1 MRQPPALAPAL
12 ALVLAAGLAAPALA
26 QTTAPGDCPAPAG
39 VAEAATPPEP
49 GDATAP
55 GNAATGWSGGLG
67 GSQTG
72 TNTAG
77 AVSGSRTEQPPTARG
92 LDLMAGPE
100 PVDC

>member
-1 MRQPPALAPAL
+1 MSRTSAFAL
-12 ALVLAAGLAAPALA
+12 ALAAMLAVPSFA
-26 QTTAPGDCPAPAG
+26 QDEKPGDCAKPAG
-39 VAEAATPPEP
+39 VAEAATAPEA

-77 AVSGSRTEQPPTARG
+77 AVAESRTVQPPTARG
-92 LDLMAGPE
+92 LDLMGAPE
-100 PVDC
+100 AAAC

>member
-1 MRQPPALAPAL
+1 MRGPLAFA
-12 ALVLAAGLAAPALA
+12 VLAALATPAAA
-26 QTTAPGDCPAPAG
+26 QTPASGDCARPSG

-67 GSQTG
+67 GSHTG

-77 AVSGSRTEQPPTARG
+77 AVPESRTAQPPTARG
-92 LDLMAGPE
+92 LDLLAGPE
-100 PVDC
+100 PADC

>member
-1 MRQPPALAPAL
+1 MRPILPLL
-12 ALVLAAGLAAPALA
+12 LAAGLATPAFA
-26 QTTAPGDCPAPAG
+26 QTPASGDCPTPAG

-67 GSQTG
+67 GAYTG

-77 AVSGSRTEQPPTARG
+77 AVAESRTVQPPTARG

-100 PVDC
+100 PADC

>member
-1 MRQPPALAPAL
+1 MRQFLAIALL
-12 ALVLAAGLAAPALA
+12 ATLAAPAAA
-26 QTTAPGDCPAPAG
+26 QTVASGDCPEPAG
-39 VAEAATPPEP
+39 AAEAATPPEP

-72 TNTAG
+72 TNPAG
-77 AVSGSRTEQPPTARG
+77 AVAESRTAQPPTARG

-100 PVDC
+100 PAEC

>member
-1 MRQPPALAPAL
+1 MRRTLAF
-12 ALVLAAGLAAPALA
+12 VLAASLAGPALA
-26 QTTAPGDCPAPAG
+26 QTAASGDCPDPGG

-49 GDATAP
+49 GDGTAP

-77 AVSGSRTEQPPTARG
+77 AVSESRTVQPPTARG
-92 LDLMAGPE
+92 LDLLAGPE
-100 PVDC
+100 PAEC

>member
-1 MRQPPALAPAL
+1 MRQFLAIALIAGLTAPA
-12 ALVLAAGLAAPALA
+12 AA
-26 QTTAPGDCPAPAG
+26 QTPASGDCAKPAG

-67 GSQTG
+67 GSFTG

-77 AVSGSRTEQPPTARG
+77 AVAESRTAQPPTARG
-92 LDLMAGPE
+92 LDLMGGPE
-100 PVDC
+100 PAEC

>member
-1 MRQPPALAPAL
+1 MRLVLAL
-12 ALVLAAGLAAPALA
+12 ALAALAAPAFA
-26 QTTAPGDCPAPAG
+26 QAPSPGDCPEPAG

-49 GDATAP
+49 GDGTAP

-77 AVSGSRTEQPPTARG
+77 AVAESRTAQPPTARG
-92 LDLMAGPE
+92 LDLAGGPE
-100 PVDC
+100 ASDC